1 MMTATKTAQILTHAE
16 PEAGPTRR
24 IPLVRAQR
32 AAALLIGRTLMLE
45 NGRPAEITQARPFA
59 RIQGRLRQATG
70 FTLQIQQSN
79 HEHDRSMLLD
89 QLPQDTA
96 LDKPEQIAQAVA
108 QSVVNPSG
116 GGLR

>member
-1 MMTATKTAQILTHAE
+1 MMPATQILTHAA

-24 IPLVRAQR
+24 VPLVRAQR
-32 AAALLIGRTLMLE
+32 AAALLIGRDLMLE
-45 NGRPAEITQARPFA
+45 NGRPAQITQARPFA

-70 FTLQIQQSN
+70 FTLQLKQGN
-79 HEHDRSMLLD
+79 HEHCRPMLLD

-96 LDKPEQIAQAVA
+96 LDKPEQITQAVA
-108 QSVVNPSG
+108 ESVVNPSG

>member
-1 MMTATKTAQILTHAE
+1 MMNATRILTHAE

-24 IPLVRAQR
+24 VPLVRAQR
-32 AAALLIGRTLMLE
+32 AAALLIGRDLMLE
-45 NGRPAEITQARPFA
+45 NGRPAQITQARPFA
-59 RIQGRLRQATG
+59 RIQGRLRQSTG
-70 FTLQIQQSN
+70 FTLQIQQGN
-79 HEHDRSMLLD
+79 HEHCRPMLLD

-108 QSVVNPSG
+108 RSVVNPNG